1 MKLKVCGLKNR
12 ENIIEVLEYKPDFI
26 GFIFYDKSPRYIS
39 EELKPSFIQD
49 ISASNKV
56 GVFVNASE
64 VKMLD
69 IASRYG
75 LDYLQL
81 HGNETAEFCKQIQ
94 KSIPIIKAF
103 QIDDYFD
110 FSILNEYEDACTY
123 FLFDSKSKQYG
134 GSGETF
140 NWEKLNEYKLQKPFF
155 LSGGVDLENI
165 EQILLLKSEFPNL
178 YAVDINSK
186 FEIEP
191 GIKDISK
198 IKLLSN
204 KIHTNELPG

>member
-1 MKLKVCGLKNR
+1 MKLKVCGLKSR
-12 ENIIEVLEYKPDFI
+12 GNITEVLEYKPDFI
-26 GFIFYDKSPRYIS
+26 GFIFYDSSPRYFG
-39 EELKPSFIQD
+39 EEIESSFIQN
-49 ISASNKV
+49 ISISKKV
-56 GVFVNASE
+56 GVFVNESE
-64 VKMLD
+64 IKMLD

-94 KSIPIIKAF
+94 KSIPVIKAF
-103 QIDDYFD
+103 QIDNDFD
-110 FSILNEYEDACTY
+110 FSILKEYEDACTY

-155 LSGGVDLENI
+155 LSGGIDLNNV
-165 EQILLLKSEFPNL
+165 EQVMLLKSEFPNL
-178 YAVDINSK
+178 YTVDVNSK
-186 FEIEP
+186 FETEP
-191 GIKDISK
+191 GIKDVVK

-204 KIHTNELPG
+204 KIYK

>member
-26 GFIFYDKSPRYIS
+26 GFIFYDKSPRYIC
-39 EELKPSFIQD
+39 EELESSFVQN
-49 ISASNKV
+49 ISASKKV
-56 GVFVNASE
+56 GVFVNESE
-64 VKMLD
+64 IKMLD

-75 LDYLQL
+75 LDYVQL

-94 KSIPIIKAF
+94 KSIPVIKAF
-103 QIDDYFD
+103 QVDDDFD
-110 FSILNEYEDACTY
+110 FSVLNEYEYACIY

-140 NWEKLNEYKLQKPFF
+140 NWEKLNEYKLKKPFF
-155 LSGGVDLENI
+155 LSGGIGLENI
-165 EQILLLKSEFPNL
+165 EQVLLLKSEFPNL
-178 YAVDINSK
+178 YAVDVNSR
-186 FEIEP
+186 FEIES
-191 GIKDISK
+191 GVKDVSK

-204 KIHTNELPG
+204 KIYK